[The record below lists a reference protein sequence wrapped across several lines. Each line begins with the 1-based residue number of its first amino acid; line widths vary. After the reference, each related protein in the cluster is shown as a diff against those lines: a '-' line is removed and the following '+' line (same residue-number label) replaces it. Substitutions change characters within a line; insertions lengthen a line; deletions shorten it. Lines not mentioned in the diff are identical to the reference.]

1 MPTLTINAPALH
13 SGQHTARVHPA
24 RFKVMACGR
33 RWGKTRYGS
42 VMCLETAVN
51 GGRAWWVAPSYKMA
65 NVGWRLVNRLSV
77 QIPGVVV
84 NKADRL
90 ITFPTGG
97 EIAIRSA
104 DNPDSLR
111 GEGLDLAV
119 MDECAFMKESAWT
132 EALRPA
138 LSDRKGKAIFIST
151 PKGRNW
157 FWRLYQQG
165 VDGRHDTMAWQ
176 LPTTDN
182 PYIDDSEIEA
192 ARRSLPERI
201 FQQEYLAMFLDD
213 AGGVF
218 RRVMEC
224 ATSEPVGKAE
234 PGRQYVAGV
243 DVAAQVDYTAVC
255 VMDVAD
261 KRQVHLDRF
270 NRVEYPVLEERLA
283 AIYGRYNLTTMVIES
298 NSIGRPV
305 IDHLR
310 QRGLSIQEFTTTN
323 ATKTAVIQSLQSAFE
338 HGEVAI
344 LNDPVQVGE
353 LQAFEGEQMSTHWR
367 YSAPEGMHDD
377 TVMAMAIAWS
387 ALAKHSPMSKDQ
399 PTANSKWQGAG
410 MTPAADGS
418 RWKKL

>member
-1 MPTLTINAPALH
+1 MPTLTIKAPTLH
-13 SGQHTARVHPA
+13 RGQHAARVHPA

-33 RWGKTRYGS
+33 RWGKTRYGAA
-42 VMCLETAVN
+42 MCLQTAVS

-65 NVGWRLVNRLSV
+65 NVGWRLVNRLSA
-77 QIPGVVV
+77 QIPGVTI
-84 NKADRL
+84 NKSDRL
-90 ITFPTGG
+90 IMFPNGG

-119 MDECAFMKESAWT
+119 LDECAFMKESAWT

-165 VDGRHDTMAWQ
+165 VDGRNDTMSWQ

-182 PYIDDSEIEA
+182 PFIDDNEIEA

-201 FQQEYLAMFLDD
+201 FQQEYLAMFLED

-224 ATSEPVGKAE
+224 ATSEPIDKAQ

-243 DVAAQVDYTAVC
+243 DVAAQVDYTVVC
-255 VMDVAD
+255 VLDTTD
-261 KRQVHLDRF
+261 KRLVHMDRF
-270 NRVEYPVLEERLA
+270 NRVEYPVLETRLA
-283 AIYGRYNLTTMVIES
+283 AVYDRFNLTTMLVES

-310 QRGLSIQEFTTTN
+310 QRGLSIQEFNTTN

-338 HGEVAI
+338 HGEI
-344 LNDPVQVGE
+344 EIINDPVLVGE
-353 LQAFEGEQMSTHWR
+353 LQAFEGEQMAAHWR
-367 YSAPEGMHDD
+367 YGAPEGMHDD
-377 TVMAMAIAWS
+377 TVMALAIAWS
-387 ALAKHSPMSKDQ
+387 ALAKNSPLPKEQ
-399 PTANSKWQGAG
+399 PTAASKWQGTTSA
-410 MTPAADGS
+410 PAPKGS

>member
-1 MPTLTINAPALH
+1 M
-13 SGQHTARVHPA
+13 
-24 RFKVMACGR
+24 
-33 RWGKTRYGS
+33 
-42 VMCLETAVN
+42 
-51 GGRAWWVAPSYKMA
+51 
-65 NVGWRLVNRLSV
+65 
-77 QIPGVVV
+77 
-84 NKADRL
+84 
-90 ITFPTGG
+90 FPNGG

-119 MDECAFMKESAWT
+119 LDECAFMKESAWT

-165 VDGRHDTMAWQ
+165 VDGRNDTMSWQ

-182 PYIDDSEIEA
+182 PFIDDTEIEA

-201 FQQEYLAMFLDD
+201 FQQEYLAMFLED

-224 ATSEPVGKAE
+224 ATSEPIDKPE
-234 PGRQYVAGV
+234 DGRQYVAGV
-243 DVAAQVDYTAVC
+243 DVAAQVDYTVVC
-255 VMDVAD
+255 VMDTTD
-261 KRQVHLDRF
+261 KRLVYMDRF
-270 NRVEYPVLEERLA
+270 NRVEYPVLESRLA
-283 AIYGRYNLTTMVIES
+283 AVYDRFNLTTMVVES

-310 QRGLSIQEFTTTN
+310 QRGLSIQEFNTTN

-338 HGEVAI
+338 HGEIKI
-344 LNDPVQVGE
+344 LNDPVLVGE
-353 LQAFEGEQMSTHWR
+353 LQAFEGEQMATHWR
-367 YSAPEGMHDD
+367 YGAPDGMHDD
-377 TVMAMAIAWS
+377 TVMALAIAWD
-387 ALAKHSPMSKDQ
+387 AIQ
-399 PTANSKWQGAG
+399 EV
-410 MTPAADGS
+410 AAEVNENPFYN
-418 RWKKL
+418 